1 MFRHILVPVDLTD
14 RHARAL
20 KIATGLATAGGTVT
34 LLHVI
39 ELLHGVPREEEPE
52 FYERLE
58 ETAREHLNRL
68 AATVHGRSVTIRAE
82 LLFGRRGP
90 DVVRYAQ
97 DAGADLIVLTSH
109 PVDPAKPGETWG
121 TLSYFIGIAARCPV
135 LLVK

>member
-1 MFRHILVPVDLTD
+1 MFRKILMPVDLTD
-14 RHARAL
+14 RHDRAL
-20 KIATGLATAGGTVT
+20 EIAAGLAPVGGAVT

-52 FYERLE
+52 FYQRLE
-58 ETAREHLNRL
+58 ETARAHLDRL
-68 AATVHGRSVTIRAE
+68 AAALQGRSVTVRAE

-97 DAGADLIVLTSH
+97 DTGADLIVLTSH
-109 PVDPAKPGETWG
+109 PVDPAKPGESWG

-135 LLVK
+135 LL